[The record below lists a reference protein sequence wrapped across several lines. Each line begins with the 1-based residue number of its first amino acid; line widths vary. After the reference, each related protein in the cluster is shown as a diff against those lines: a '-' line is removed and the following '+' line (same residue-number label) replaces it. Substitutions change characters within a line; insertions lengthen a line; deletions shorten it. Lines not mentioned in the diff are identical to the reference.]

1 MAGTL
6 FPVRLNTKSINHSLA
21 DSSNW
26 LMYQFGKDEKITF
39 LWSGVFELGG
49 AILFK
54 GRKEI

>member
-1 MAGTL
+1 
-6 FPVRLNTKSINHSLA
+6 
-21 DSSNW
+21 
-26 LMYQFGKDEKITF
+26 MYQFGKDEKITF